1 MVGQDGGVSPAMM
14 GADSFATD
22 VLRKIDSLSLEV
34 ADIAGT
40 MDGLTRFV
48 KHQEDLFSHLKAVAH
63 AMAEA
68 IGQIDAAGQ
77 ETRAVTIE
85 AGRQS
90 SDSLRTIDAAL
101 SGVNRLVGAVQGIE
115 QQLEGLEGALG
126 NVSTMSRSIQKI
138 ARQTNLLALNA
149 TIEAARAGEAGRG
162 FAVVA
167 TEVKTLARQT
177 GDVTS
182 GIDDTVQKLSGSVT
196 ELIETS
202 TETLKMA
209 DSVGAGVGVINQ
221 AVSVFGEAI
230 DTVESKVANI
240 SEAASHSLAQCNGV
254 INEIDKFFEGIAMTS
269 ESLTK
274 ADERISSLLGN
285 SEELMSYI
293 AASGFRTADTPF
305 IETVQDTARKI
316 SATFEEAVAKGRIS
330 MADLFDESYQPIPG
344 TNPQQHNTRFATF
357 TDEVLPRFQEANL
370 DFDERVAFCVTCDR
384 NGYIATH
391 IKKVSQPQ
399 GADPVWNNANCRN
412 RRIFNDRTGLAAGRN
427 TKPFLLQTYRRD
439 MGGGKYVMMKDVS
452 APIFVQGRH
461 WGGVRFGYRI

>member
-1 MVGQDGGVSPAMM
+1 MGHDGGVSPANT
-14 GADSFATD
+14 GADSFATE
-22 VLRKIDSLSLEV
+22 VLKKIDSLSLEV

-40 MDGLTRFV
+40 MEGLTRFV
-48 KHQEDLFSHLKAVAH
+48 KHQEELFSHLKTVAH
-63 AMAEA
+63 AMAVA
-68 IGQIDAAGQ
+68 IGEIDAAGQ
-77 ETRAVTIE
+77 ETRTVTLE

-90 SDSLRTIDAAL
+90 SDSLRTIDEAL

-126 NVSTMSRSIQKI
+126 EVSTMSRSIQKI

-149 TIEAARAGEAGRG
+149 TIEAARAGEAGKG

-202 TETLKMA
+202 TDTLKMA

-221 AVSVFGEAI
+221 AVSVFGQAI
-230 DTVESKVANI
+230 GTVEGKVSNI
-240 SEAASHSLAQCNGV
+240 SQAASQSLDQCNGV
-254 INEIDKFFEGIAMTS
+254 IGEIDKFFEGVAMTS
-269 ESLTK
+269 ESLLK
-274 ADERISSLLGN
+274 ADQRITSLLGS
-285 SEELMSYI
+285 SEELMCYI

-305 IETVQDTARKI
+305 IETIQETARKI
-316 SATFEEAVAKGRIS
+316 SAAFEEGVAKGRIS
-330 MADLFDESYQPIPG
+330 MADLFDESYQPIAG
-344 TNPQQHNTRFATF
+344 TNPQQHSTRFASF
-357 TDEVLPRFQEANL
+357 TDGVLPQFQEANL
-370 DFDERVAFCVTCDR
+370 SFDERVAFCVACDR

-399 GADPVWNNANCRN
+399 GSDPVWNNANCRN

-439 MGGGKYVMMKDVS
+439 MGGGKFIMMKDVS
-452 APIFVQGRH
+452 APITVQGRH